1 MTENKKPMG
10 LYVHIPFCNR
20 KCDYCDFVSYSMN
33 EEAQHKYLNALL
45 LEIEQVKDRFADT
58 VFDTLYIGGGTP
70 SIVFDGFIL
79 TLARKI
85 FSSFHFVEDKE
96 FTIEINPS
104 SFNRKKFME
113 YLQAGVNRISVGVQC
128 LDSELLAEQ
137 GRIQSMENIEET
149 FEILTDCEY
158 ENVSSDVL
166 IGLPNQSIES
176 VQETLEYL
184 IENRV
189 KHISV
194 YTLQVEKHTMLY
206 DKIKRKKLKLPKDKK
221 VNEVYEMA
229 KNILLSEGY
238 IRYEVSNFARPGFQS
253 RHNMKY
259 WTEVDYLGL
268 GVSAHSFID
277 GYRYYNTKRL
287 DTYIANLNDG
297 KSPVYSK
304 EYIAREIAREERL
317 MLSLRTA
324 KGLDLSKFKEDF
336 NENLLKSKEMEI
348 NKMLED
354 GQIEIVDGY
363 LRITDSSY
371 TVLNSIIVELM

>member
-1 MTENKKPMG
+1 MADKKPMG
-10 LYVHIPFCNR
+10 MYIHIPFCNS
-20 KCDYCDFVSYSMN
+20 KCDYCDFVSYSMD
-33 EEAQHKYLNALL
+33 EEAQKKYLEALF
-45 LEIEQVKDRFADT
+45 LEIDSLKDQYLET
-58 VFDTLYIGGGTP
+58 TFDTLYIGGGTP
-70 SIVFDGFIL
+70 SIVYDGFIREL
-79 TLARKI
+79 SKKLHT
-85 FSSFHFVEDKE
+85 SFHFAKDTE

-128 LDSELLAEQ
+128 LDSKLLAEQ

-149 FEILTDCEY
+149 FNILTDCEY

-166 IGLPNQSIES
+166 IGLPNQSLES
-176 VQETLEYL
+176 VKETLEYL

-221 VNEVYEMA
+221 VNAVYDMA
-229 KNILLSEGY
+229 KNILMSEGY

-253 RHNMKY
+253 RHNLKY

-268 GVSAHSFID
+268 GVSAHSLID

-287 DTYIANLNDG
+287 DTYIANLNEG
-297 KSPVYSK
+297 KSPVYSR
-304 EYIAREIAREERL
+304 EYIAQEIAREERL
-317 MLSLRTA
+317 MLSLRTT
-324 KGLDLSKFKEDF
+324 KGIDLEKFKTDF
-336 NENLLKSKEMEI
+336 NEDILKTKAAEI

-354 GQIEIVDGY
+354 GQVEIVEGF
-363 LRITDSSY
+363 LRIKDQSFS
-371 TVLNSIIVELM
+371 VLNSIIVELM

>member
-1 MTENKKPMG
+1 MTDKKPMG
-10 LYVHIPFCNR
+10 MYIHIPFCNR
-20 KCDYCDFVSYSMN
+20 KCDYCDFVSYAMD
-33 EEAQHKYLNALL
+33 EEAQHQYLDALF
-45 LEIEQVKDRFADT
+45 LEIDRCKDKFMET
-58 VFDTLYIGGGTP
+58 TFDSLYIGGGTP

-79 TLARKI
+79 SLARKI
-85 FSSFHFVEDKE
+85 FSSFHFAKDKE
-96 FTIEINPS
+96 FTIEVNPS
-104 SFNRKKFME
+104 SFNRKKFIE
-113 YLQAGVNRISVGVQC
+113 YNLAGVNRISVGVQC
-128 LDSELLAEQ
+128 LDSKLLAEQ

-149 FEILTDCEY
+149 FQILTECEY

-166 IGLPNQSIES
+166 IGLPNQSTES

-184 IENRV
+184 IENKV

-221 VNEVYEMA
+221 VNEVYTMA
-229 KNILLSEGY
+229 KNMLLSEGY

-268 GVSAHSFID
+268 GVSAHSYID
-277 GYRYYNTKRL
+277 GYRYFNTKRL
-287 DTYIANLNDG
+287 DTYISNLNEG
-297 KSPVYSK
+297 KSPVDAR
-304 EYIAREIAREERL
+304 EYIATEIAREERL

-324 KGLDLSKFKEDF
+324 KGLDLEKFKQDF
-336 NENLLKSKEMEI
+336 NENLLKTKQNEI
-348 NKMLED
+348 KKLLDDNR
-354 GQIEIVDGY
+354 IEIVDGFM
-363 LRITDSSY
+363 RVTDENY

>member
-1 MTENKKPMG
+1 MSDKKPMG
-10 LYVHIPFCNR
+10 MYVHIPFCNR
-20 KCDYCDFVSYSMN
+20 KCDYCDFVSFSMD
-33 EEAQHKYLNALL
+33 EDAQQKYLDALF
-45 LEIEQVKDRFADT
+45 LEIDRCRERFLET
-58 VFDTLYIGGGTP
+58 TFDTLYIGGGTP
-70 SIVFDGFIL
+70 SIVFDGFIRK
-79 TLARKI
+79 LAKKL
-85 FSSFHFVEDKE
+85 FSSFHFAEDCE
-96 FTIEINPS
+96 FTIEVNPA
-104 SFNRKKFME
+104 SFNRQKFIE
-113 YLQAGVNRISVGVQC
+113 YNQAGVNRISVGVQC
-128 LDSELLAEQ
+128 LDSELLAEE

-149 FEILTDCEY
+149 FRILTDCEY

-166 IGLPNQSIES
+166 IGLPNQSEES
-176 VQETLEYL
+176 VEETLEFL
-184 IENRV
+184 IANRV

-221 VNEVYEMA
+221 VNAVYDMA
-229 KNILLSEGY
+229 KNMLLSEGY

-287 DTYIANLNDG
+287 DTYISNLQEG
-297 KSPVYSK
+297 KSPVYSR
-304 EYIAREIAREERL
+304 EYIADEIAREERI

-324 KGLDLSKFKEDF
+324 KGLNLKKFKEDF
-336 NENLLKSKEMEI
+336 NEDLLKTKAQEI

-354 GQIEIVDGY
+354 EQIEIVDGY